1 MTLTQIAD
9 AIQPHPDYRGWA
21 ASLEMYRDLYSGG
34 AQMKAKASSYLYRRH
49 REPAEVYQER
59 VSRAFYENYLG
70 SIIDWYASTLFRR
83 EPIITVED
91 SSSRASKYYY
101 EFLGNCDRNGLSIT
115 DFLRKRF
122 IDALIFG
129 KSYIAL
135 EFPKREASFSTRL
148 EEEAFGV
155 DRGYLTGIHPMDVVS
170 WKTEQDGKLT
180 RLTVKLQSDKSTDGK
195 LDFSRQPAR
204 YLIYTETE
212 YFIVDENA
220 SDDNALQIVEHGLHC
235 CADEGRL
242 PVFEIALSD
251 GLWLMNKAAHLQL
264 EHYNK
269 SNSLSWS
276 LGMALYAT
284 PVVYSKRDWSS
295 IIGESYYIHL
305 DPEDKFGWTEPEG
318 NVYRIAME
326 NLARLQE
333 EIYRTCYLMGQSR
346 SWLSGSAQVSGS
358 SKRADY
364 QITQEVLR
372 AYGDAVKDTLK
383 RLLQTLIQVRKDD
396 LKITVSGLDEFDVG
410 EFDDELDEAQK
421 LLNLGIQSKTFRK
434 QAFKKLAFKFL
445 ADLNETT
452 KERIAAEIEAQID
465 KGETE

>member
-1 MTLTQIAD
+1 MNLTQIAD
-9 AIQPHPDYRGWA
+9 AIQPHPEHRAWLS
-21 ASLEMYRDLYSGG
+21 SLEMYRDLYSGG
-34 AQMKAKASSYLYRRH
+34 AQMKSKASNYLYRRH
-49 REPAEVYQER
+49 REPGEVYQER
-59 VSRAFYENYLG
+59 VTRAFYENYIG

-83 EPIITVED
+83 EPILTVD
-91 SSSRASKYYY
+91 DTNRRSSKFYF
-101 EFLGNCDRNGLSIT
+101 EFFNDCDRNGTSIT

-129 KSYIAL
+129 KAYIAL
-135 EFPKREASFSTRL
+135 EFPKSETSFSSRL
-148 EEEAFGV
+148 EEEVLGI
-155 DRGYLTGIHPMDVVS
+155 DRGYLTSIHPADVVNWEYS
-170 WKTEQDGKLT
+170 PDGKLRRMT
-180 RLTVKLQSDKSTDGK
+180 IRLQGGKVTNSLFDGLK
-195 LDFSRQPAR
+195 EPSRF
-204 YLIYTETE
+204 LIYTETE
-212 YFIVDENA
+212 FFIVEEDRSLDTPLRILETGFHSCA
-220 SDDNALQIVEHGLHC
+220 SEY
-235 CADEGRL
+235 RL
-242 PVFEIALSD
+242 PVFDITLSD

-264 EHYNK
+264 EHFNK

-295 IIGESYYIHL
+295 ILGESYYIHL

-346 SWLSGSAQVSGS
+346 SWLSGSAQVSGN

-383 RLLQTLIQVRKDD
+383 RLLQTLIKVRKDD
-396 LKITVSGLDEFDVG
+396 LRISVSGLDEFEVG
-410 EFDDELDEAQK
+410 EFNEELDEARK
-421 LLNLGIQSKTFRK
+421 LFELGIDSTTFRK
-434 QAFKKLAFKFL
+434 QALKKLAFKFL
-445 ADLNETT
+445 ADINETT
-452 KERIAAEIEAQID
+452 KEKIAAEIEQQID
-465 KGETE
+465 KGDA

>member
-1 MTLTQIAD
+1 MNLTQIND
-9 AIQPHPDYRGWA
+9 AIQPHPEYRAWL

-34 AQMKAKASSYLYRRH
+34 AQMKSKASSYLYRRH

-83 EPIITVED
+83 EPILTVED
-91 SSSRASKYYY
+91 TSRRNSKFYF
-101 EFLGNCDRNGLSIT
+101 EFFNDCDRNSTSIT
-115 DFLRKRF
+115 DFLRKSF

-129 KSYIAL
+129 KSFIAL
-135 EFPKREASFSTRL
+135 EFPKRETNFSNRL
-148 EEEAFGV
+148 EEEEYGM
-155 DRGYLTGIHPMDVVS
+155 DRGYLTTIHATDVVN
-170 WKTEQDGKLT
+170 WAYTQDGKLT
-180 RLTVKLQSDKSTDGK
+180 LLVVKLQGGSALNRSNGEEQ
-195 LDFSRQPAR
+195 SNR

-212 YFIVDENA
+212 YFIVEE
-220 SDDNALQIVEHGLHC
+220 SSGSETSIRIVEKGLHS
-235 CADEGRL
+235 CASEARL
-242 PVFEIALSD
+242 PVFDITLSE

-269 SNSLSWS
+269 SNSLAWS

-284 PVVYSKRDWSS
+284 PVVYSKRDQAA
-295 IIGESYYIHL
+295 ILGESYYIHL

-326 NLARLQE
+326 NLGRLQE

-346 SWLSGSAQVSGS
+346 SWLSGSAQTSGN

-372 AYGDAVKDTLK
+372 AYGDCVKDTLK
-383 RLLQTLIQVRKDD
+383 RLLQTLTRIRKDD
-396 LKITVSGLDEFDVG
+396 LRISVSGLDEFEVG
-410 EFDDELDEAQK
+410 EFNEELDEAQK
-421 LLNLGIQSKTFRK
+421 LLNLGLGSKTFRK

-445 ADLNETT
+445 ADINETT
-452 KERIAAEIEAQID
+452 KERIAAEIEEEID
-465 KGETE
+465 KGDTK

>member
-1 MTLTQIAD
+1 MNLTQITD
-9 AIQPHPDYRGWA
+9 AIQPHPDYRAWL

-34 AQMKAKASSYLYRRH
+34 AQMKSKASSYLYRRH
-49 REPAEVYQER
+49 REPAEVFQER
-59 VSRAFYENYLG
+59 VSRAFYENYMG

-83 EPIITVED
+83 EPILTVED
-91 SSSRASKYYY
+91 TNRRSSKFYF
-101 EFLGNCDRNGLSIT
+101 EFFEDCDRNGSNIT

-135 EFPKREASFSTRL
+135 EFPKREASFSSRL
-148 EEEAFGV
+148 EEEELGV
-155 DRGYLTGIHPMDVVS
+155 DRGYLTAIHPTDVVNWEHS
-170 WKTEQDGKLT
+170 HEGKLT
-180 RLTVKLQSDKSTDGK
+180 LLAVRLQGPKSSSPFDLNK
-195 LDFSRQPAR
+195 EASRF
-204 YLIYTETE
+204 LIYTETE
-212 YFIVDENA
+212 YFIVEEDPSGDKA
-220 SDDNALQIVEHGLHC
+220 IRLVEKGLHSC
-235 CADEGRL
+235 SSELRL

-284 PVVYSKRDWSS
+284 PVVYSKKDWSA
-295 IIGESYYIHL
+295 ILGESYYIHL

-346 SWLSGSAQVSGS
+346 SWLSGSAQVSGN

-372 AYGDAVKDTLK
+372 AYGDTVKDTLK
-383 RLLQTLIQVRKDD
+383 RLLQTLIRVRKDD
-396 LKITVSGLDEFDVG
+396 LRISVSGLDEFEVG
-410 EFDDELDEAQK
+410 EFNEELDEAQK
-421 LLNLGIQSKTFRK
+421 LLNLGIDSKTFRK

-445 ADLNETT
+445 ADINETT
-452 KERIAAEIEAQID
+452 KESIAAEIEEQID
-465 KGETE
+465 KGDAK

>member
-1 MTLTQIAD
+1 MNLTQITD
-9 AIQPHPDYRGWA
+9 AIQPHPDYRAWLN
-21 ASLEMYRDLYSGG
+21 SLELYRDLYSGG
-34 AQMKAKASSYLYRRH
+34 AQMKSKASTYLFRRH
-49 REPAEVYQER
+49 REPAEVFQER
-59 VSRAFYENYLG
+59 VSRAFYENYIG

-83 EPIITVED
+83 EPILTVED
-91 SSSRASKYYY
+91 TDRRSSKFYF
-101 EFLGNCDRNGLSIT
+101 EFFNDCDRNGTAIT

-135 EFPKREASFSTRL
+135 EFPKREKSASNRL
-148 EEEAFGV
+148 EEETLGL
-155 DRGYLTGIHPMDVVS
+155 DRGYLTSIHPSDVVNWEYS
-170 WKTEQDGKLT
+170 PDGKL
-180 RLTVKLQSDKSTDGK
+180 LLLVVKLQTGK
-195 LDFSRQPAR
+195 PAAIGTFAKEPSRF
-204 YLIYTETE
+204 LIYTETE
-212 YFIVDENA
+212 FFIVEEDAADGKAIRLIEKGFHSCA
-220 SDDNALQIVEHGLHC
+220 SESKV
-235 CADEGRL
+235 

-284 PVVYSKRDWSS
+284 PVIYSKRDWSS
-295 IIGESYYIHL
+295 ILGESYYIHL

-333 EIYRTCYLMGQSR
+333 EIYRTCYVMGQSR
-346 SWLSGSAQVSGS
+346 SWLSGSAQVSGN

-372 AYGDAVKDTLK
+372 AYGDSVKDTLK
-383 RLLQTLIQVRKDD
+383 RLLQTLIRVRKDD
-396 LKITVSGLDEFDVG
+396 IRISVSGLDEFEVG
-410 EFDDELDEAQK
+410 EFNEELDEAQK
-421 LLNLGIQSKTFRK
+421 LLNLGLVSKTFRK

-445 ADLNETT
+445 ADINETT
-452 KERIAAEIEAQID
+452 KERIAAEIEEQID
-465 KGETE
+465 KGDAK

>member
-1 MTLTQIAD
+1 MNLTQIAD
-9 AIQPHPDYRGWA
+9 AIQPHPDYRAWL
-21 ASLEMYRDLYSGG
+21 ASLDMYRDLYSGG
-34 AQMKAKASSYLYRRH
+34 AQMKSKASSYLYRRH

-59 VSRAFYENYLG
+59 VTRAFYENYIG

-83 EPIITVED
+83 EPILTVED
-91 SSSRASKYYY
+91 TNRRSSKFYF
-101 EFLGNCDRNGLSIT
+101 EFFNDCDRNGSTIT

-122 IDALIFG
+122 IDALIYG
-129 KSYIAL
+129 KSFIAL
-135 EFPKREASFSTRL
+135 EFPKRETSFSSRL
-148 EEEAFGV
+148 EEEEFGA
-155 DRGYLTGIHPMDVVS
+155 DRGYVTSIHPTDVVNWQYS
-170 WKTEQDGKLT
+170 ADGKMTLMT
-180 RLTVKLQSDKSTDGK
+180 IRLQGAKKVGAFDYEQQAS
-195 LDFSRQPAR
+195 R
-204 YLIYTETE
+204 YLIYTESE
-212 YFIVDENA
+212 YFIVDQDA
-220 SDDNALQIVEHGLHC
+220 SKEQALRIEEQGFHS
-235 CADEGRL
+235 CAEDHRL
-242 PVFEIALSD
+242 PIFDITLSD

-264 EHYNK
+264 EHFNK

-346 SWLSGSAQVSGS
+346 SWISGSAQASGY

-364 QITQEVLR
+364 QVTQEVLR
-372 AYGDAVKDTLK
+372 AYGDSVKDTLK
-383 RLLQTLIQVRKDD
+383 RLLQTLIRVRKDD
-396 LKITVSGLDEFDVG
+396 LRISVSGLDEFEVG
-410 EFDDELDEAQK
+410 EFDEELDEAQK
-421 LLNLGIQSKTFRK
+421 LFNLGLDSKTFRK

-445 ADLNETT
+445 ADINETT
-452 KERIAAEIEAQID
+452 KEKIAAEIEEQID
-465 KGETE
+465 QGDAK

>member
-1 MTLTQIAD
+1 MNLTQITD
-9 AIQPHPDYRGWA
+9 AIQPHPEYRAWL
-21 ASLEMYRDLYSGG
+21 ASLDMYRDLYSGG
-34 AQMKAKASSYLYRRH
+34 AQMKSKASSYLYRRH

-59 VSRAFYENYLG
+59 VTRAFYENYMG

-83 EPIITVED
+83 EPILTVD
-91 SSSRASKYYY
+91 DTNRRSSKYYF
-101 EFLGNCDRNGLSIT
+101 EFFEDCDRNGSTIT

-129 KSYIAL
+129 KSFIAL
-135 EFPKREASFSTRL
+135 EFPKREASFSSRL
-148 EEEAFGV
+148 EEEALGV
-155 DRGYLTGIHPMDVVS
+155 DKGYVTAIHPTDVVN
-170 WKTEQDGKLT
+170 WEYTPEGKMTMLVV
-180 RLTVKLQSDKSTDGK
+180 RLQGPKNASPF
-195 LDFSRQPAR
+195 DFNKQPSR

-212 YFIVDENA
+212 YFIVEEEPAEDQKVRLTE
-220 SDDNALQIVEHGLHC
+220 QGLHA
-235 CADEGRL
+235 CASESRV
-242 PVFEIALSD
+242 PVFDITISD

-269 SNSLSWS
+269 SNALSWS

-284 PVVYSKRDWSS
+284 PVVYSKKEWSS
-295 IIGESYYIHL
+295 ILGESYYIHL

-346 SWLSGSAQVSGS
+346 SWLSGSAQVSGN

-372 AYGDAVKDTLK
+372 AYGDNVKDTLK
-383 RLLQTLIQVRKDD
+383 RLLQTLIRVRKDD
-396 LKITVSGLDEFDVG
+396 LRISVSGLDEFEVG
-410 EFDDELDEAQK
+410 EFNEELDEAQK
-421 LLNLGIQSKTFRK
+421 LLNLGIESKTFRK

-445 ADLNETT
+445 ADINETT
-452 KERIAAEIEAQID
+452 KENIAAEIEEQID
-465 KGETE
+465 KGDAK

>member
-1 MTLTQIAD
+1 MNLTQIAD
-9 AIQPHPDYRGWA
+9 AIQPHPEYRAWV

-34 AQMKAKASSYLYRRH
+34 AQMKSKASSYLYRRH

-59 VSRAFYENYLG
+59 VTRAFYENYLG
-70 SIIDWYASTLFRR
+70 SIIDWYASTLFRS
-83 EPIITVED
+83 EPILTVED
-91 SSSRASKYYY
+91 TNRRSSKYYF
-101 EFLGNCDRNGLSIT
+101 EFFDDCDRNGSNIT

-129 KSYIAL
+129 KSFIAL
-135 EFPKREASFSTRL
+135 EFPKREASFSSRL

-155 DRGYLTGIHPMDVVS
+155 DRGYLTSIHPTDVLN
-170 WKTEQDGKLT
+170 WEYNPEGKLIWM
-180 RLTVKLQSDKSTDGK
+180 TVKLDGGKQNSLLDPDKQSS
-195 LDFSRQPAR
+195 R

-212 YFIVDENA
+212 FFIVVQDPSSDISIRVAERGFHSCASEN
-220 SDDNALQIVEHGLHC
+220 
-235 CADEGRL
+235 RL

-264 EHYNK
+264 EHFNK
-269 SNSLSWS
+269 SNALSWS

-284 PVVYSKRDWSS
+284 PVVYSKRDWKS

-346 SWLSGSAQVSGS
+346 SWLSGSAQVSGN

-372 AYGDAVKDTLK
+372 AYGDTVKDTLK
-383 RLLQTLIQVRKDD
+383 RLLQTLIRVRKDD
-396 LKITVSGLDEFDVG
+396 LKISVSGLDEFEVG
-410 EFDDELDEAQK
+410 EFNEELDEAQK
-421 LLNLGIQSKTFRK
+421 LFNLGIDSRTFRK

-445 ADLNETT
+445 ADINETT
-452 KERIAAEIEAQID
+452 KEKIAAEIEEQID
-465 KGETE
+465 KGDAK

>member
-1 MTLTQIAD
+1 MTLTQIAG
-9 AIQPHPDYRGWA
+9 AVQPHPEYRSWR

-34 AQMKAKASSYLYRRH
+34 AQIKSKASNYLYRRH

-59 VSRAFYENYLG
+59 VARAFYENYIG

-83 EPIITVED
+83 EPILTVED
-91 SSSRASKYYY
+91 TTRRSSKFYF
-101 EFLGNCDRNGLSIT
+101 EFFEDCDRNGTSIT

-129 KSYIAL
+129 KSFIAL
-135 EFPKREASFSTRL
+135 EFPKREKSLSSRL
-148 EEEAFGV
+148 EEEELGF
-155 DRGYLTGIHPMDVVS
+155 DRGYLTSIHPTDVVNWEHNS
-170 WKTEQDGKLT
+170 DGKLILMT
-180 RLTVKLQSDKSTDGK
+180 IQLEGKKSTSF
-195 LDFSRQPAR
+195 LDFEKTPSR
-204 YLIYTETE
+204 YLVYTETE
-212 YFIVDENA
+212 FFIVDE
-220 SDDNALQIVEHGLHC
+220 DPVDNGKIHIVESGFHS
-235 CADEGRL
+235 CASENRL
-242 PVFEIALSD
+242 PVFEIAMSD

-264 EHYNK
+264 EHFNK

-284 PVVYSKRDWSS
+284 PVIYSKRDWPS
-295 IIGESYYIHL
+295 IFGESYYIHL

-346 SWLSGSAQVSGS
+346 SWLSGSAQVSGN

-383 RLLQTLIQVRKDD
+383 RLLQTLIRVFR
-396 LKITVSGLDEFDVG
+396 SGRGGQRVG
-410 EFDDELDEAQK
+410 SEL
-421 LLNLGIQSKTFRK
+421 LPLNHAAI
-434 QAFKKLAFKFL
+434 
-445 ADLNETT
+445 LNS
-452 KERIAAEIEAQID
+452 
-465 KGETE
+465 TEKSRRA

>member
-1 MTLTQIAD
+1 MNLTQITD
-9 AIQPHPDYRGWA
+9 AIQPHPDYRAWL

-34 AQMKAKASSYLYRRH
+34 AQMKSKASSYLYRRH

-59 VSRAFYENYLG
+59 VSRAFYENYMG

-83 EPIITVED
+83 EPILTVED
-91 SSSRASKYYY
+91 TNRRSSKYYF
-101 EFLGNCDRNGLSIT
+101 EFFEDCDGNGSNIT

-122 IDALIFG
+122 IDALVFG
-129 KSYIAL
+129 KSFIAL
-135 EFPKREASFSTRL
+135 EFPKREASFSSRL
-148 EEEAFGV
+148 EEEALGV
-155 DRGYLTGIHPMDVVS
+155 DKGYLTAIHPTDVVNWEYS
-170 WKTEQDGKLT
+170 QDGKLT
-180 RLTVKLQSDKSTDGK
+180 LLCVRLQGPKSAGSF
-195 LDFSRQPAR
+195 DFNKDTSR

-212 YFIVDENA
+212 YFIVEEDPAE
-220 SDDNALQIVEHGLHC
+220 DKVIRLIEQGLHSC
-235 CADEGRL
+235 SSEMRL
-242 PVFEIALSD
+242 PVFDITLSD

-284 PVVYSKRDWSS
+284 PVVYSKKDWST
-295 IIGESYYIHL
+295 ILGESYYIHL

-346 SWLSGSAQVSGS
+346 SWLSGSAQVSGN

-372 AYGDAVKDTLK
+372 AYGDTVKDTLK
-383 RLLQTLIQVRKDD
+383 RLLQTLIRVRKDD
-396 LKITVSGLDEFDVG
+396 LRISVSGLDEFEVG
-410 EFDDELDEAQK
+410 EFNEELDEAQK
-421 LLNLGIQSKTFRK
+421 LLNLGIDSKTFRK

-445 ADLNETT
+445 ADINETT
-452 KERIAAEIEAQID
+452 KANIAAEIEEQID
-465 KGETE
+465 KGDAK

>member
-1 MTLTQIAD
+1 MNLTQITD
-9 AIQPHPDYRGWA
+9 AIQPHPEYRAWL

-34 AQMKAKASSYLYRRH
+34 AQMKSKASSYLYRRH

-59 VSRAFYENYLG
+59 VTRAFYENYMG

-83 EPIITVED
+83 EPILTVD
-91 SSSRASKYYY
+91 DTNRRSSKYYF
-101 EFLGNCDRNGLSIT
+101 EFFEDCDRNGSTIT

-129 KSYIAL
+129 KSFIAL
-135 EFPKREASFSTRL
+135 EFPKREASFSSRL
-148 EEEAFGV
+148 EEETLGV
-155 DRGYLTGIHPMDVVS
+155 DKGYLTAIHPTDVVN
-170 WKTEQDGKLT
+170 WEYTPEGKLT
-180 RLTVKLQSDKSTDGK
+180 MLVVRLQGPKSASPF
-195 LDFSRQPAR
+195 DFNKQPSR

-212 YFIVDENA
+212 YFIVEEEPVEDQKVR
-220 SDDNALQIVEHGLHC
+220 LIEHGPHSC
-235 CADEGRL
+235 SSESRV
-242 PVFEIALSD
+242 PVFDITISD

-269 SNSLSWS
+269 SNALSWS

-284 PVVYSKRDWSS
+284 PVVYSKKDWST
-295 IIGESYYIHL
+295 ILGESYYIHL

-346 SWLSGSAQVSGS
+346 SWLSGSAQVSGN

-383 RLLQTLIQVRKDD
+383 RLLQTLIRVRKDD
-396 LKITVSGLDEFDVG
+396 LRISVSGLDEFEVG
-410 EFDDELDEAQK
+410 EFNEELDEAQK
-421 LLNLGIQSKTFRK
+421 LLNLGIESKTFRK

-445 ADLNETT
+445 ADINETT
-452 KERIAAEIEAQID
+452 KENIAAEIEEQID
-465 KGETE
+465 KGDAK